1 MWGPSLSINTAGGR
15 VAKVEAVSGN
25 ITNQT
30 AQVNLAIAWIW
41 MLLGFASG
49 FAMGLFFHRDDWL
62 GGYGSFKRRLYRL
75 AHVAFFGTG
84 FVNFMFWLTAP
95 RLGSGGTTL
104 AVASWAFVVGAITM
118 PLCCVLMAES
128 KRFKLLFGVPVFS
141 LITGA
146 GATLWQLFK
155 L

>member
-1 MWGPSLSINTAGGR
+1 MWRPSLSINVAHGHLAR
-15 VAKVEAVSGN
+15 VALVTGN
-25 ITNQT
+25 ITNQA
-30 AQVNLAIAWIW
+30 AQWNLAIAWIW
-41 MLLGFASG
+41 ILLGFASG
-49 FAMGLFFHRDDWL
+49 FLMGLFFHRDDWL

-75 AHVAFFGTG
+75 AHIAFFGTG

-95 RLGSGGTTL
+95 RLGSGGITL
-104 AVASWAFVVGAITM
+104 AVASWAFILGAITM
-118 PLCCVLMAES
+118 PVCCVLMAQD

-146 GATLWQLFK
+146 GATLWQIFK